1 MNRRLIILLCIFSNL
16 LLGNGIIYWWASS
29 SASINWDLMIGMSLS
44 CVLCYLFIFKYI
56 NFKSWNIIKLM
67 FFSIFTCVVIELI
80 GCSFASVVTG
90 LKKEESDYFFDTLK
104 GLGIGF
110 FLGIMG
116 NILMFPITITMG
128 VLNLFW
134 FRKFQKSLALEY

>member
-1 MNRRLIILLCIFSNL
+1 MSSRLIIFLCILSNL
-16 LLGNGIIYWWASS
+16 LVGNGIVYLWASS
-29 SASINWDLMIGMSLS
+29 SSSVNWDLMIGMSLS
-44 CVLCYLFIFKYI
+44 CILCYLFIFKYI
-56 NFKSWNIIKLM
+56 NLKSWNIIKLM
-67 FFSIFTCVVIELI
+67 FFSIFACVVIELI

-104 GLGIGF
+104 GLGIGL
-110 FLGIMG
+110 FLGVLG

-134 FRKFQKSLALEY
+134 FRKFQKSLTLEY